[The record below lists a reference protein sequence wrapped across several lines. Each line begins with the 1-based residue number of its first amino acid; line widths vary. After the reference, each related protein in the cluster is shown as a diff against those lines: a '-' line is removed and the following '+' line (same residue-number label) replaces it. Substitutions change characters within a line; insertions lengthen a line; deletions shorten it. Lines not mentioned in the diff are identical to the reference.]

1 MTVLEIMNYNNTLKK
16 IIDSDSKVDA
26 LIKFKFLG
34 MLKQFEP
41 VVQNFEKIR
50 EDKIREYGTA
60 DDMGN
65 IGIRPPKEED
75 FKSEENGETVIDTEG
90 LAKAQK
96 EFEETVEK
104 FEGDLKKVLDA
115 DAEIELKKFKYSELI
130 DKGIPADFLLGLYDL
145 IEE

>member
-1 MTVLEIMNYNNTLKK
+1 MCSRL
-16 IIDSDSKVDA
+16 SD
-26 LIKFKFLG
+26 
-34 MLKQFEP
+34 
-41 VVQNFEKIR
+41 
-50 EDKIREYGTA
+50 
-60 DDMGN
+60 
-65 IGIRPPKEED
+65 
-75 FKSEENGETVIDTEG
+75 EG

>member
-1 MTVLEIMNYNNTLKK
+1 MTVLEIMNYNDTLKK

-75 FKSEENGETVIDTEG
+75 FKSEEDGETVIDTEG

-96 EFEETVEK
+96 EFEETVKK
-104 FEGDLKKVLDA
+104 FENDLNKVLQS